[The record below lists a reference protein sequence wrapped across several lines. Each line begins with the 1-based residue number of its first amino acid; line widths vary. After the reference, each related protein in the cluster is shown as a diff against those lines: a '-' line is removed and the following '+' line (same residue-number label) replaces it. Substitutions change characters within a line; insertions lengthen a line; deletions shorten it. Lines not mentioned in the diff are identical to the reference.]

1 MSSDEYQRLI
11 LDKLTFEMVLF
22 DIFKWVNCFKSICN
36 YFCFNNSELWDSLQL
51 RQMEMAGLIDEIEDT
66 EEILLLEELRQVCLT
81 TFFFST
87 NYFKHLIINPV
98 IRLYILCIT
107 ILIIYS
113 FCIRVHRVHKLMPI
127 KTSWGFN

>member
-1 MSSDEYQRLI
+1 MSSDEYPRLI

-22 DIFKWVNCFKSICN
+22 DIFKWVDCFKLICN
-36 YFCFNNSELWDSLQL
+36 YFYFNNSELWDSLQL
-51 RQMEMAGLIDEIEDT
+51 RQVEMDGLIDEIEDI

-87 NYFKHLIINPV
+87 DYFKNLIINPF

-107 ILIIYS
+107 ILAFVSGYTVYI
-113 FCIRVHRVHKLMPI
+113 
-127 KTSWGFN
+127 N